1 MKCNEPCYN
10 PLGPEEG
17 NPVSNVFDG
26 DVNSIY
32 HSRWRGQRDE
42 PNPFYGTEDHFI
54 DLVMEGVDDIKD
66 IDKIKVTITHPQN
79 RRIEDA
85 IIKIVK
91 EENIVWRSIFK
102 GQHNV
107 YTFKPNE
114 KEDPHKGKKLLINLA
129 PASEKNNDFYTSK
142 DTNYDIFHCDE
153 NTCNCENEDCDV
165 AGFLNVSQLR
175 GFRLRDCKDIE
186 YKFKTLG
193 HVNTNNPLIIKTPYG
208 KGKYELE
215 IGLGD
220 CRWYRDQ
227 YPRLVLEQNGLVYNL
242 INSNEHNNKKAST
255 IKKEINITSDNI
267 KIYDPRE
274 SVSGRGTSNE
284 RLVIEERNILQ
295 PTRIG
300 FISLKKL

>member
-1 MKCNEPCYN
+1 MRCNEPCYN
-10 PLGPEEG
+10 SLGPEPG
-17 NPVSNVFDG
+17 NPASNLFDG
-26 DVNSIY
+26 DVNTIY

-54 DLVMEGVDDIKD
+54 DLVIEDVMNIED
-66 IDKIKVTITHPQN
+66 IDKIRVIVTHNQN
-79 RRIEDA
+79 RRIENA
-85 IIKIVK
+85 IIKILK
-91 EENIVWRSIFK
+91 EDDILWRSTFK
-102 GQHNV
+102 GEKNE

-114 KEDPHKGKKLLINLA
+114 IEDPNKGKKLIINLA
-129 PASEKNNDFYTSK
+129 PSSEKDNEFYTSK

-153 NTCNCENEDCDV
+153 NTCNCENDNCDV

-175 GFRLRDCKDIE
+175 GFRLRNCDDVD
-186 YKFKTLG
+186 YKYKTLG
-193 HVNTNNPLIIKTPYG
+193 HVNTNNPFVIKTPYG
-208 KGKYELE
+208 KGNYELE

-220 CRWYRDQ
+220 CQWYRDQ
-227 YPRLVLEQNGLVYNL
+227 YPRLILEQNGRVFNL
-242 INSNEHNNKKAST
+242 INTNEHNNQKTST
-255 IKKEINITSDNI
+255 IKKHIKITSDHI

-274 SVSGRGTSNE
+274 AVSGRGTSNE